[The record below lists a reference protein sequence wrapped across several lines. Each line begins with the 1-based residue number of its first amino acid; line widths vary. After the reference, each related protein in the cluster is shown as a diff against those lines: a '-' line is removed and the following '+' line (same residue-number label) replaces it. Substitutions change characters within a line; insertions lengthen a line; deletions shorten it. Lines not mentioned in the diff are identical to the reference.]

1 MGEGRNMKEDV
12 IKSLR
17 EMGGMGPRR
26 GEITIVQV
34 QILMLRTIERWQ
46 VFSSLTIRLI
56 YVNVYRWP
64 RSFLDLLVAILSS
77 CTFLP
82 GY

>member
-26 GEITIVQV
+26 GEITIMQV
-34 QILMLRTIERWQ
+34 QILMLRTIEHWQ

-56 YVNVYRWP
+56 YVNVYRKI
-64 RSFLDLLVAILSS
+64 S
-77 CTFLP
+77 
-82 GY
+82 G